1 MATPAAE
8 LFTEAARA
16 RAARPLALRVAYGL
30 WNFAR
35 RKPLGFVGAIMVG
48 FLLTMAIFAPLI
60 APYDPGRIDL
70 RHTLEGPSSA
80 YRLGTDDV
88 GHDVLSRLIWGARL
102 SMIVGFGA
110 VVSSSIV
117 ATILGLVSAYFGGK
131 VDMVIMR
138 FIDAWI
144 AMPDLIILITILGIV
159 RRTDA
164 NMMYAL
170 LFALSLSRIAGVT
183 RLYRAY
189 TIEVRA
195 RPYVEAAEGLGASA
209 MRGMFRHVLP
219 NILPMLIVGATIA
232 LPGTILAEA
241 SLSFLGFGPEGQPSW
256 GQMLSVDGREYFRKQ
271 IGLALFPGLCI
282 GAAVFGFMVFGDA
295 LRDMLDPRL
304 RGEGR

>member
-1 MATPAAE
+1 MVVRATD
-8 LFTEAARA
+8 LFTEAQLA
-16 RAARPLALRVAYGL
+16 RAARPLPLRAAVGL

-35 RKPLGFVGAIMVG
+35 YKPLGFVGAIMVA
-48 FLLTMAIFAPLI
+48 FLLAMAVFAPLI

-70 RHTLEGPSSA
+70 RRALEGSSA
-80 YRLGTDDV
+80 AYKLGTDDV

-102 SMIVGFGA
+102 SMVIGFGA

-117 ATILGLVSAYFGGK
+117 ATCLGLFSAYFGGW

-164 NMMYAL
+164 NMMYAM

-195 RPYVEAAEGLGASA
+195 RPYVEAAESIGASP

-256 GQMLSVDGREYFRKQ
+256 GQMLSVDGREYFSKQ
-271 IGLALFPGLCI
+271 FGLALYPGLCI

-295 LRDMLDPRL
+295 LRDILDPRL

>member
-1 MATPAAE
+1 MVAPAAD
-8 LFTEAARA
+8 LFTEAALA
-16 RAARPLALRVAYGL
+16 RAARPLPLRIAFSVL
-30 WNFAR
+30 NFAR
-35 RKPLGFVGAIMVG
+35 VKPLGFLGAIMVG

-70 RHTLEGPSSA
+70 RNALQGSSSM
-80 YRLGTDDV
+80 YKLGTNDI
-88 GHDVLSRLIWGARL
+88 GQDVLSRLIWGARL
-102 SMIVGFGA
+102 SMVVGFGA

-117 ATILGLVSAYFGGK
+117 ATVLGLVSAYFGGW
-131 VDMVIMR
+131 VDMLIMR

-159 RRTDA
+159 RRTEA

-170 LFALSLSRIAGVT
+170 LFALAFSRIAGVT
-183 RLYRAY
+183 RLYRSY
-189 TIEVRA
+189 VIEQRS
-195 RPYVEAAEGLGASA
+195 RPFVEAAEGLGASPL
-209 MRGMFRHVLP
+209 RGMFRHVLP

-256 GQMLSVDGREYFRKQ
+256 GQMLSVDGREYFNKQ
-271 IGLALFPGLCI
+271 FGLALYPGLCI

-295 LRDMLDPRL
+295 LRDILDPRL
-304 RGEGR
+304 RGAGR

>member
-8 LFTEAARA
+8 LFTEAALA
-16 RAARPLALRVAYGL
+16 RAARSLPLRAAYGL

-35 RKPLGFVGAIMVG
+35 RKPLGFVGAVIVG
-48 FLLTMAIFAPLI
+48 FLLVMAIFAPLI

-70 RHTLEGPSSA
+70 RRALEGPSST
-80 YRLGTDDV
+80 YRLGTDNV

-102 SMIVGFGA
+102 SMIIGFGA

-117 ATILGLVSAYFGGK
+117 ATVLGLVTAYLGGK
-131 VDMVIMR
+131 VDMIVMR

-189 TIEVRA
+189 AIEVRA
-195 RPYVEAAEGLGASA
+195 RPYVEAAEGLGATQL
-209 MRGMFRHVLP
+209 RGMFRHVLP
-219 NILPMLIVGATIA
+219 NVLPMLIVGATIA
-232 LPGTILAEA
+232 LPGIILAEA

-256 GQMLSVDGREYFRKQ
+256 GQMLSVDGREFFRKQ
-271 IGLALFPGLCI
+271 FGLALYPGLCI
-282 GAAVFGFMVFGDA
+282 GASVFGFMVFGDA
-295 LRDMLDPRL
+295 LRDILDPRL